1 MTQTLVFRVSM
12 LFAVAVLTCA
22 AVTAAP
28 LQNKTVWDGVYT
40 KQQADRGAASF
51 ESNCTRCHVASANTG
66 EEGRNLAGKAFW
78 DSFRESTVDHLLDY
92 VSKNMPNGAA
102 AGSLSANTYLD
113 LVAFILSK
121 NDLPA
126 GPDELTKES
135 AVGVQIIAKNGPGE
149 LPNGTLVRLVGCLV
163 GKEGSAWSLNNA
175 TAPERPN
182 PGADANDATRPLGT
196 RTFQLKFLLTPLDKF
211 VGHRLRVRGLLM
223 GEGGK
228 DGINVSQTDSVADS
242 CK

>member
-1 MTQTLVFRVSM
+1 M
-12 LFAVAVLTCA
+12 LFAVIVLTGAVVTAVTERPAA
-22 AVTAAP
+22 AV
-28 LQNKTVWDGVYT
+28 QSKTVWDGVYT
-40 KQQADRGAASF
+40 PRQAERGAASF
-51 ESNCTRCHVASANTG
+51 AANCTRCHSAEANSG

-92 VSKNMPNGAA
+92 VSKNMPNGAG
-102 AGSLSANTYLD
+102 AGSLSANTYVD
-113 LVAFILSK
+113 LVAFILSR

-126 GPDELTKES
+126 GATELTKES

-149 LPNGTLVRLVGCLV
+149 LPNGTLVRIVGCLT
-163 GKEGSAWSLNNA
+163 GKEGSAWILNSA

-182 PGADANDATRPLGT
+182 QAKDADDSARPLGT
-196 RTFQLKFLLTPLDKF
+196 RTFQLKFLLTPLDKY

-228 DGINVSQTDSVADS
+228 DGINVSQTESVADS